1 MINQNRIKEL
11 VKKYT
16 EDMRCARRRLHE
28 YPEISNEE
36 ERTAAYM
43 AKTLRSFGVDV
54 QEGVAGGYAVV
65 GTLTGKQPGPTIA
78 LRADMDALSIT
89 EQTGLPFASQWE
101 GKMLACGHDGHMAI
115 LLGAAK
121 VLSELKDELAGTVL
135 FICQPAEEK
144 SPRGG
149 AKGPGRSG
157 RARRRRRRVRS
168 SRMADAADGND
179 RRQSRA
185 DDGCLRPYP
194 HRHPGEIQSCGHASQ
209 GRRRNRRGGA
219 VYHGGPGHYQPADQ
233 PADPAVLTF
242 GRISGGTRY
251 NIVAGEVELE
261 GTCRTY
267 HTEAQDMVEAQLG
280 NMLRGLDTM
289 YGTASELHYERGYA
303 AVVNSPQQADF
314 VASVAADCFGRDAL
328 ADVQEPA
335 MTAEDFSG
343 YLQACDGAFF
353 WLGATKAGDAVY
365 PLHNS
370 RFAVD
375 EGLPAYRRG
384 THGISGVP
392 GYGEPIVLQISQIS

>member
-1 MINQNRIKEL
+1 MINQNKIKEL

-16 EDMRCARRRLHE
+16 EDMRCARRKLHA

-54 QEGVAGGYAVV
+54 QEGVAGGHGVV
-65 GTLTGKQPGPTIA
+65 GTLTGKRPGPTIA

-89 EQTGLPFASQWE
+89 EQTGLLFASQCE
-101 GKMLACGHDGHMAI
+101 GKMHACGHDGHMAI

-121 VLSELKDELAGTVL
+121 VLSELRDELAGTVV

-149 AKGPGRSG
+149 AKGLVEAGVLDGVDAIYGLHVWPTLPTGTIGVKAGPMMAASDHIRIVIRG
-157 RARRRRRRVRS
+157 KS
-168 SRMADAADGND
+168 SHAAMPHKGVDSIVAAGQFITAAQD
-179 RRQSRA
+179 IISRQINP
-185 DDGCLRPYP
+185 LY
-194 HRHPGEIQSCGHASQ
+194 
-209 GRRRNRRGGA
+209 
-219 VYHGGPGHYQPADQ
+219 
-233 PADPAVLTF
+233 PAVLTF

-267 HTEAQDMVEAQLG
+267 HAEAQDMVEAQLG

-289 YGTASELHYERGYA
+289 YGTESELHYERGYA
-303 AVVNSPQQADF
+303 AVVNSQRQADF

-375 EGLPAYRRG
+375 EDCLPIGAELMASLVCRAM
-384 THGISGVP
+384 
-392 GYGEPIVLQISQIS
+392 ENQ